1 MTMSNRLYKSYGQHV
16 KRISLQGANK
26 VANVE
31 EKVRFEGE
39 FNHFTVHTFLE
50 NYDAIAKH

>member
-1 MTMSNRLYKSYGQHV
+1 MSNRLYKSYGQHV